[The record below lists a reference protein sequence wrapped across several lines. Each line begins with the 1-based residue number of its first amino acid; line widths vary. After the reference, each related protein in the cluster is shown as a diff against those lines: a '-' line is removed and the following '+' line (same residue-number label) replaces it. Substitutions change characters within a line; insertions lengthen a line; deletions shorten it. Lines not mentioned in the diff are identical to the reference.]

1 MQTDRGGLKYGPQA
15 ASGPLKHST
24 LLASVGIL
32 YRREN
37 TFSKGWGSLPCTE
50 HWITFSLSYSS
61 QGHMS
66 STHCAAG
73 DLTVL
78 PVSFSTVVTYTSRIN
93 EYGEDRQYLSHHAI
107 STTFTGQRAY
117 CLGRTFTVET
127 CNLSYGVYPMHLN
140 RQRRI
145 LPPLGI
151 PDWFADADSS

>member
-1 MQTDRGGLKYGPQA
+1 MQRVIYVRGPNICLNA
-15 ASGPLKHST
+15 ACRRTEEDLNTAHRQPPGPLKPSM

-37 TFSKGWGSLPCTE
+37 TFSKGRGSLPCTE

-73 DLTVL
+73 ELTVL

-93 EYGEDRQYLSHHAI
+93 EYGKDRQYLSHHAI
-107 STTFTGQRAY
+107 STTFAGQRAY
-117 CLGRTFTVET
+117 CLEEHF
-127 CNLSYGVYPMHLN
+127 LQKHAL
-140 RQRRI
+140 
-145 LPPLGI
+145 
-151 PDWFADADSS
+151 

>member
-1 MQTDRGGLKYGPQA
+1 MQRVIYVGGPNICLNA
-15 ASGPLKHST
+15 ACRRTEEDLNMAHGQPPGPLKHSM

-32 YRREN
+32 YRGEN
-37 TFSKGWGSLPCTE
+37 TFSKGRGSLPCTE
-50 HWITFSLSYSS
+50 HWITFSFSYSS

-117 CLGRTFTVET
+117 CLEEQFLWKRAIWVMEFTRCT
-127 CNLSYGVYPMHLN
+127 
-140 RQRRI
+140 
-145 LPPLGI
+145 
-151 PDWFADADSS
+151 